1 MTNILASS
9 SLRRLLSSGTSP
21 SSFFSCNEIPQTV
34 DTTDAFFRRLRIVN
48 FAQQFLAER
57 DDPHILDKSC
67 TEEEFSGLLHEVLG
81 RLPRIIRQGIRPNTN
96 ETIR

>member
-1 MTNILASS
+1 MYAI
-9 SLRRLLSSGTSP
+9 SLQRETKTYRAMD
-21 SSFFSCNEIPQTV
+21 SCNEIPQTV

-48 FAQQFLAER
+48 FTQRFLAER
-57 DDPHILDKSC
+57 DDPHTLGKLR
-67 TEEEFSGLLHEVLG
+67 TEEEFSGLLHKVLG